1 MFTINLSFQ
10 RGRIDQVIINFNGIF
25 TIFVS
30 HYLFKQKIDWQI
42 IIDVFLTILIS
53 SFGLYEHLKIN
64 KN

>member
-30 HYLFKQKIDWQI
+30 YYLFKQKIDWQI
-42 IIDVFLTILIS
+42 IIDVFLTVLIS

>member
-30 HYLFKQKIDWQI
+30 YYLFKQKIDWQI